1 MTKITDTKLAKV
13 LHQIRTMLDMADR
26 ESTPPGEAA
35 AARARAEHL
44 MREYRVEEEQAIAQ
58 DPQTLAPITVT
69 IDVSDSKEFGNSYY
83 SLLHWIADHVGVK
96 VRAVWAY
103 DEAIRRS
110 VIKATVVG
118 YESDIRMAELLFT
131 NARLA
136 FSDHLEPK
144 PDSTLGDQLN
154 CYRMRRAGM
163 ERNKIANILWGS
175 AFDDG
180 PAHGKVAKLYKAQC
194 ELLGEEPALSGRGV
208 QAKLYREQ
216 YATGFVQRMFRRLR
230 DAREGADKIGGLPA
244 LHGRQA
250 RVDEAFYAIFPDAR
264 PVPPS
269 TAVARSDKP
278 AKAPKARK
286 WTAADERRYQ
296 RGNRPEAQAARTAG
310 AGAADTVAIDG
321 SEQAGRLDRYSEQE
335 RDDTRQIWKAI
346 EG

>member
-1 MTKITDTKLAKV
+1 MTKITEAKLAKV
-13 LHQIRTMLDMADR
+13 LNQIRVMLDMADR
-26 ESTPPGEAA
+26 DSTPPGEAA
-35 AARARAEHL
+35 LARARAEHL

-58 DPQTLAPITVT
+58 DPQTLAPITTT

-103 DEAIRRS
+103 DEPTRRT

-136 FSDHLEPK
+136 FSEHLEPK

-180 PAHGKVAKLYKAQC
+180 PAHGKVAKLYKAEC
-194 ELLGEEPALSGRGV
+194 EARGETAALSGRGV

-216 YATGFVQRMFRRLR
+216 YAAGFVTRMFRRLR
-230 DAREGADKIGGLPA
+230 AAREGADKIGGLPA
-244 LHGRQA
+244 LHGRQE

-264 PVPPS
+264 PTPPS
-269 TAVARSDKP
+269 AAVVRSDKP
-278 AKAPKARK
+278 AKPVKARK
-286 WTAADERRYQ
+286 WTKADEARYQ
-296 RGNRPEAQAARTAG
+296 RGNRPEAVAAQLAG
-310 AGAADTVAIDG
+310 ASAADTVAIDG
-321 SEQAGRLDRYSEQE
+321 SEQAGRLDRYSTET
-335 RDDTRQIWKAI
+335 RDETRKIWG
-346 EG
+346 ELDR